1 MELKN
6 NIKQRWWRDMV
17 HGREDVVGLD
27 SSIIASPKVWEASGH
42 VAGFVDPMVDCKVSK
57 LRYRADQLFY
67 AKVRFG
73 GWLVVWRVRWCYITH
88 PSVHQLCV
96 YPRPPYTPL
105 CVLTPS
111 YPKQVEL
118 LDDGEVVG
126 YVSMLDSGDLHADA
140 EKQAAKLVKKAGK
153 QGQAIKKPFEIKV

>member
-1 MELKN
+1 MLGGATLPIRPSIN
-6 NIKQRWWRDMV
+6 CVCIHV
-17 HGREDVVGLD
+17 HHI
-27 SSIIASPKVWEASGH
+27 S
-42 VAGFVDPMVDCKVSK
+42 
-57 LRYRADQLFY
+57 
-67 AKVRFG
+67 
-73 GWLVVWRVRWCYITH
+73 
-88 PSVHQLCV
+88 
-96 YPRPPYTPL
+96 PL

-111 YPKQVEL
+111 CPKQVEL